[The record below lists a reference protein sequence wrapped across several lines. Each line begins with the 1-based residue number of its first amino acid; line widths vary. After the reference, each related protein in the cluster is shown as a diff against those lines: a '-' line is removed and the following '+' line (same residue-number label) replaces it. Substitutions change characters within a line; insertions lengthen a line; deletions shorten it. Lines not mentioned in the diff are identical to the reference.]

1 MTWDDFG
8 SEIRSVKIIILPRLL
23 YLFLSLPVETP
34 PKLYLENGI
43 NISQFIW
50 DKKRP

>member
-1 MTWDDFG
+1 MILAAKSDQL
-8 SEIRSVKIIILPRLL
+8 IILPRLL
-23 YLFLSLPVETP
+23 YLFLSLPVESP